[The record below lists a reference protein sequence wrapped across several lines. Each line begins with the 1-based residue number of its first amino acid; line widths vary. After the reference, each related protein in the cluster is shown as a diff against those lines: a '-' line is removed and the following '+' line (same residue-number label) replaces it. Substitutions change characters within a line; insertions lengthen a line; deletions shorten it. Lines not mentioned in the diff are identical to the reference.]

1 MRGAK
6 RLRMPALTALALAAA
21 CAGEPRLNVEG
32 PTGPAFSQSATS
44 TVTQANFVFAD
55 AVDVGVAPTVSWV
68 PAGIQGDGRLKNG
81 TPATRTPSNEYQGS
95 FCGVAAVIGSGQ
107 KNQNADF
114 VVDPNINWTS
124 SLPASCQPAR
134 AYRIYLSGPGAGA
147 STASP
152 HTVFRGLSTM
162 AVGETQIQAVALGTA
177 GDLGI
182 GLWFDDA
189 YPPASS
195 LLITRLPN
203 VTDSA
208 GRSVRQWLIRT
219 RATHRAMGAV
229 PGGPSGK
236 GLVPSG
242 MTYFLPFAMTVTE
255 VPYPYPTYP

>member
-1 MRGAK
+1 MRGTRQSGTA
-6 RLRMPALTALALAAA
+6 ALTALALTAA
-21 CAGEPRLNVEG
+21 CAGEPRQNVEG
-32 PTGPAFSQSATS
+32 TTGPAFGQSSTS
-44 TVTQANFVFAD
+44 TTTQANFVFAD
-55 AVDVGVAPTVSWV
+55 SVNVGAMPTVSWV

-81 TPATRTPSNEYQGS
+81 TPATGAPSNEYQGS

-114 VVDPNINWTS
+114 VTDPNINWTS

-134 AYRIYLSGPGAGA
+134 AYRIYLSGPGAA
-147 STASP
+147 PSAASP
-152 HTVFRGLSTM
+152 HTVFSGLSTM
-162 AVGETQIQAVALGTA
+162 AVGETRIQAVALGTA

-182 GLWFDDA
+182 GLWFNDT

-195 LLITRLPN
+195 LLFTRLPN

-208 GRSVRQWLIRT
+208 GRSVRQWLIQT
-219 RATHRAMGAV
+219 RGTHRAMGAV
-229 PGGPSGK
+229 PSSSGK

-242 MTYFLPFAMTVTE
+242 VTYYLPFAMTVTE